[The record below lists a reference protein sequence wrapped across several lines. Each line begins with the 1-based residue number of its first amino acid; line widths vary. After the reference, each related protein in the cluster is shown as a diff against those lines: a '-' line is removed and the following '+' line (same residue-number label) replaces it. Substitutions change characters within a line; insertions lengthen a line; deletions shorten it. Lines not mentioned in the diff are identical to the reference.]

1 MTGFV
6 GKTALVTGAR
16 GIAEAIAKHLFALGI
31 NLIIIS
37 QSDSCEKL
45 AGSLRSAAPAAAAGA
60 AAKPNAVESTT
71 QQIKDLLHIKSRTT
85 SNYANRAVAIRAD
98 LSSVTAANE
107 VTAKA
112 LEAAKTFED
121 ADGKID
127 YLILCGGIMPMA
139 TLEKVD
145 EKTWNQ
151 VFNVNVVGPVFL
163 TKALAPHLGND
174 GRIIFFSSS
183 LTIASFLNAGYLTY
197 VASKGAI
204 EQTARALAKDEAL
217 TSRGISTTIISP
229 GPTETE
235 LFTTGKSSDVMNTMK
250 QANPYKKLGD
260 PKDIALAVE
269 GILVS
274 GKWLNGSNI
283 RANGGSAV

>member
-151 VFNVNVVGPVFL
+151 VFNVNVVGP
-163 TKALAPHLGND
+163 ALAPHLGND